1 MPGTLFLWR
10 ATVAPVL
17 ALRRTTVTA
26 ADGPWL
32 ETALGP
38 AWSDPALHPPAR
50 PGDEIVVNVQAREL
64 GLGSG
69 GYDVVVVNLTR
80 GLDAAGAGGEHVM
93 KLNYT
98 PLQHAIAPGDGSP
111 DGLRG
116 AVAAIGLHGQ
126 LAPLAWTFAESGRTL
141 AYVQTWGG
149 ALPGGLSRT
158 VAELRERG
166 LLTTHITAQAAY
178 GGEREA
184 ISLPGAIAA
193 ALDTADAVV
202 AGPGPGILGS
212 ATALGHGG
220 MAALD
225 VAHAG
230 LALGLPVLVAPRMSG
245 SDERERHQGLSHH
258 TRTVLSLVLAPV
270 VVALPDTLQAP
281 GDRHD
286 WRRAD
291 GSLDGFPWP
300 QRSMG
305 RDDALFFAA
314 AGAAGRVLAA
324 ML

>member
-1 MPGTLFLWR
+1 
-10 ATVAPVL
+10 VL

-26 ADGPWL
+26 VDGPWL
-32 ETALGP
+32 QTGLGP

-50 PGDEIVVNVQAREL
+50 AGDEVVVNVQAREI

-69 GYDVVVVNLTR
+69 GYDIVVVNLTR
-80 GLDAAGAGGEHVM
+80 GLDAPAGTDEHVM

-98 PLQHAIAPGDGSP
+98 PLQHAVEPVDGP
-111 DGLRG
+111 PRPADG

-149 ALPGGLSRT
+149 ALPGGLSQT

-166 LLTTHITAQAAY
+166 LLATHITAAAAY

-193 ALDTADAVV
+193 GLEHADAVV

-220 MAALD
+220 LAALD
-225 VAHAG
+225 VAHAA
-230 LALGLPVLVAPRMSG
+230 LALGVPAVIAPRMSG

-258 TRTVLSLVLAPV
+258 TRTVLALVLAPV

-281 GDRHD
+281 SDRHD
-286 WRRAD
+286 WHRAD

-305 RDDALFFAA
+305 REDALFFAA
-314 AGAAGRVLAA
+314 AAAAGRVLASVTGA
-324 ML
+324 QRVRG

>member
-1 MPGTLFLWR
+1 
-10 ATVAPVL
+10 VL

-26 ADGPWL
+26 VDGPWL
-32 ETALGP
+32 ETSLGR
-38 AWSDPALHPPAR
+38 AWSDPALHPPAE
-50 PGDEIVVNVQAREL
+50 PGDEVVVNVQAREL

-80 GLDAAGAGGEHVM
+80 GVDAPGAGDEHVM

-98 PLQHAIAPGDGSP
+98 PVQHAVAPRDGEVDAP
-111 DGLRG
+111 RG

-126 LAPLAWTFAESGRTL
+126 LAPLAWTFAESGRRL
-141 AYVQTWGG
+141 GYVQTWGG

-158 VAELRERG
+158 VGDLRDRG
-166 LLTTHITAQAAY
+166 LLDVHVTAGPAY

-193 ALDTADAVV
+193 ALETCDAVV

-220 MAALD
+220 LAALD

-258 TRTVLSLVLAPV
+258 TRTVLRLVLAPV
-270 VVALPDTLQAP
+270 VVPLPDTLQAP

-291 GSLDGFPWP
+291 
-300 QRSMG
+300 
-305 RDDALFFAA
+305 ALFFAA
-314 AGAAGRVLAA
+314 AAPAGRVLAA
-324 ML
+324 MLPGDE

>member
-1 MPGTLFLWR
+1 MARYRR
-10 ATVAPVL
+10 AVL

-32 ETALGP
+32 ETELGR
-38 AWSDPALHPPAR
+38 AWSDPALHPPAQ
-50 PGDEIVVNVQAREL
+50 PGDEVVVNVQAREL

-69 GYDVVVVNLTR
+69 GYDVVVANLTG
-80 GLDAAGAGGEHVM
+80 GLAAPATGTEHVM

-98 PLQHAIAPGDGSP
+98 PLQHAVEPADGARRPSS
-111 DGLRG
+111 G

-166 LLTTHITAQAAY
+166 LLAAHITAGPAY

-193 ALDTADAVV
+193 ALETADAVV
-202 AGPGPGILGS
+202 GGPGPGILGS

-230 LALGLPVLVAPRMSG
+230 LSLGLAVVVAPRMSG
-245 SDERERHQGLSHH
+245 SDERERHRGLSHH

-281 GDRHD
+281 SDRHD

-314 AGAAGRVLAA
+314 AAAAGRVLAA
-324 ML
+324 MLPGDE